1 MLPQNLTDTIE
12 GMLANPAVKGIGFYT
27 YEDGTCAAG
36 SQALVVMKP
45 GYRGAY
51 KVPPGEWTLATCSLD
66 ATHEDHFD
74 AALTDPEMQTSVR
87 GGVPELL
94 KKLGYMEI
102 TYGSLRSTV
111 HDITIYIN
119 TDPGS
124 DESSSDD
131 SASDDESLSDD
142 SASDDS

>member
-1 MLPQNLTDTIE
+1 MLPQNVTENIE
-12 GMLANPAVKGIGFYT
+12 GMLANPAVKAIGLYT
-27 YEDGTCAAG
+27 CEDGTCAAG
-36 SQALVVMKP
+36 SQALAVMKP

-51 KVPPGEWTLATCSLD
+51 KVPLGEWTLATYSLD

-102 TYGSLRSTV
+102 TYGSLRPTV

-131 SASDDESLSDD
+131 SAFDESSDDE
-142 SASDDS
+142 A